1 MGRSATQLNEA
12 ARLCRGLAA
21 TCATDEARE
30 ALSEVAD
37 DLEAEA
43 ATRPQALSERTTEV
57 AAAPLFKWTS

>member
-21 TCATDEARE
+21 TCATDEARD
-30 ALSEVAD
+30 ALIEVAD

-43 ATRPQALSERTTEV
+43 ATKPQAPSDRTTQE
-57 AAAPLFKWTS
+57 AAAPLFKWTR